1 MSGPNMTGRTGL
13 LFSLITAALFCGVA
27 AQTVRECE
35 NVTVGDIVFLVDGS
49 SSIDDKSF
57 QDIRTFLRNTIQ
69 GFEIDPNKVQ
79 IGLVQY
85 SDDPYPEFQ
94 LTDHRDKN
102 SLLAAVENL
111 THRGGGT
118 ETGKAIDFLQKEYFT
133 KEAGSRAERRVPQIA
148 VVITDG
154 ASTDD
159 VLEPARRLR
168 QHGVIVFAIGVGQIK
183 QTQLITIAN
192 WPSERFVLTTDSYQK
207 LQDQTNSLLETVCL
221 SLEDQRLALVDR
233 FADIFFLVDS
243 GIASNQFTLFRN
255 ELFRLLNQLEL
266 GASGYRVGLA
276 QYGQDVRV
284 DFRLSTYETKQQIV
298 AAARRFRLRS
308 QTGQPRNLGQALS
321 YAKENFFTAEA
332 GGRADQGTPQY
343 LIVVAGKDS
352 DDPVFWS
359 AKEVKD
365 EGVIIVGMDAGAT
378 RDALDR
384 FASPGYIFD
393 SSRVTLPIDL
403 LTTQRVETVTE
414 DCKTANKA
422 DIVFIVDESGS
433 IGEENFRLM
442 RDFLRSVI
450 SVLET
455 GPSKIRVGIVTYNDV
470 PTPHAYLNMFGDKD
484 DILKFINILPY
495 RQGGTKTGA
504 ALHFALKNIFTEEK
518 GSRKDV
524 PKVAVVITDGES
536 QDNVKEPAIALRRAG
551 VTVFAVGIKEANKAE
566 LLEMASYPKSKFV
579 FTVDS
584 FVKLKPLK
592 ETLQAT
598 LCNTIIQIGVQDRES
613 DAETKEA
620 CKEKDQAD
628 IFFLMDDSGSI
639 TNEDF
644 SDMQK
649 FIIEILHTFRIGPD
663 HVRMGLVKY
672 SDSPSLQ
679 FDLTQHSDAKTM
691 ENVVKKIIHEGGGTN
706 TGEALSSMKGHFE
719 NAKTSRGYKVSE
731 YLIVIT
737 DGQSQDEVKDPA
749 EELRRQ
755 GVIIYAIGVK
765 SSNDNELN
773 EIAGDPKRKFFVDSF
788 DALKTVKNNIIRE
801 ICILEACKDTQGDI
815 FFLTDSSERISEEG
829 FQKMKDFMKSVISKS
844 IIGQDKVH
852 VGLMQYST
860 TSRLEFDLT
869 THYNL
874 EGMLNTIDDMEQMN
888 EGTRTGRAITEVSQY
903 FDAARGGRP
912 WVKQWLVVI
921 TDGKSQ
927 DNVREPARAL
937 RDKEW

>member
-1 MSGPNMTGRTGL
+1 FSVPVLVLFCCIYPRHLKGRSVKILSGINRSVRQKRLG
-13 LFSLITAALFCGVA
+13 TAAVA
-27 AQTVRECE
+27 ECE

-111 THRGGGT
+111 THRG
-118 ETGKAIDFLQKEYFT
+118 
-133 KEAGSRAERRVPQIA
+133 
-148 VVITDG
+148 
-154 ASTDD
+154 
-159 VLEPARRLR
+159 
-168 QHGVIVFAIGVGQIK
+168 
-183 QTQLITIAN
+183 
-192 WPSERFVLTTDSYQK
+192 
-207 LQDQTNSLLETVCL
+207 
-221 SLEDQRLALVDR
+221 
-233 FADIFFLVDS
+233 
-243 GIASNQFTLFRN
+243 
-255 ELFRLLNQLEL
+255 
-266 GASGYRVGLA
+266 
-276 QYGQDVRV
+276 
-284 DFRLSTYETKQQIV
+284 
-298 AAARRFRLRS
+298 
-308 QTGQPRNLGQALS
+308 
-321 YAKENFFTAEA
+321 
-332 GGRADQGTPQY
+332 
-343 LIVVAGKDS
+343 
-352 DDPVFWS
+352 
-359 AKEVKD
+359 
-365 EGVIIVGMDAGAT
+365 
-378 RDALDR
+378 
-384 FASPGYIFD
+384 
-393 SSRVTLPIDL
+393 
-403 LTTQRVETVTE
+403 
-414 DCKTANKA
+414 
-422 DIVFIVDESGS
+422 
-433 IGEENFRLM
+433 
-442 RDFLRSVI
+442 
-450 SVLET
+450 
-455 GPSKIRVGIVTYNDV
+455 
-470 PTPHAYLNMFGDKD
+470 
-484 DILKFINILPY
+484 
-495 RQGGTKTGA
+495 GGTKTGA

-598 LCNTIIQIGVQDRES
+598 LCNTIIQIGVQDRETFLIS
-613 DAETKEA
+613 CQDLTPVVCFSSA

-801 ICILEACKDTQGDI
+801 ICILEG
-815 FFLTDSSERISEEG
+815 
-829 FQKMKDFMKSVISKS
+829 
-844 IIGQDKVH
+844 
-852 VGLMQYST
+852 
-860 TSRLEFDLT
+860 
-869 THYNL
+869 N
-874 EGMLNTIDDMEQMN
+874 
-888 EGTRTGRAITEVSQY
+888 
-903 FDAARGGRP
+903 
-912 WVKQWLVVI
+912 
-921 TDGKSQ
+921 
-927 DNVREPARAL
+927 
-937 RDKEW
+937 